1 MPRPRMVDD
10 DTVLAAIARLTDQGW
25 TPSVRELAV
34 ELGFK
39 SPTPIL
45 RYLERLREEGK
56 VSWVPG
62 KARTLRVV
70 AAA

>member
-1 MPRPRMVDD
+1 MPRQRRFDD
-10 DTVLAAIARLTDQGW
+10 AAVLAAIIRLEAAGMSPTI
-25 TPSVRELAV
+25 RELAE

-39 SPTPIL
+39 SPAPIL

-56 VSWVPG
+56 VSWVRG

-70 AAA
+70 AA